1 LVELRSLAD
10 LQSYTQEL
18 AARRVEDDPV
28 VRNWI
33 LAKQTTWL
41 SMLTGAYLCFY
52 LMDSLHEALSILI

>member
-1 LVELRSLAD
+1 VELRSLAD

>member
-1 LVELRSLAD
+1 MVELRSRAD
-10 LQSYTQEL
+10 LRRYTQEL

-41 SMLTGAYLCFY
+41 SMLNGAYLCYY
-52 LMDSLHEALSILI
+52 LMESLHEALSILI